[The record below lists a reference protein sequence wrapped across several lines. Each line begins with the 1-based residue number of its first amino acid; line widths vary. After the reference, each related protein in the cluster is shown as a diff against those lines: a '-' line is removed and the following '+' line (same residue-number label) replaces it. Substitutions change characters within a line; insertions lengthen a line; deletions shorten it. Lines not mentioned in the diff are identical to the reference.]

1 MSNLEMQPQEAG
13 AAHDLPPL
21 VLPVTRVM
29 RPAKRRIK
37 LRDLPRDAAI
47 IRVLAARD
55 FRVKYKQSILGPI
68 WLVIQP
74 LALLAAVF
82 LAFRSVGNVRIVGIP
97 YLPFVLVGL
106 SVWAFFQAS
115 LTIGT
120 SSLIGSVSFIRF
132 TPCPRAAFPIASV
145 IASLPAIA
153 ITGFAALIATA
164 VTGQLPLR
172 ALLLPFAL
180 VWLFALT
187 LAVVFTTSAVAI
199 RYRDVVNALP
209 LVLQL
214 GVFVTP
220 VGFPL
225 DKLFPT
231 LRVIVELNPL
241 SGVLETF
248 RWLMLSSYNPS
259 VEAILIGIGMTVL
272 VTWSAWRIFS
282 RMETT
287 MADEI

>member
-1 MSNLEMQPQEAG
+1 MSNLEMQPQDAI
-13 AAHDLPPL
+13 ATQDLPPL
-21 VLPVTRVM
+21 VWPVQRVM
-29 RPAKRRIK
+29 RPAKRRIR
-37 LRDLPRDAAI
+37 LRDLPRDAAV

-74 LALLAAVF
+74 LALLAAFF
-82 LAFRSVGNVRIVGIP
+82 LAFRSVGDVKVAGIP

-132 TPCPRAAFPIASV
+132 TPCPRAAFPVAAV

-153 ITGFAALIATA
+153 ITGAAALVATA
-164 VTGQLPLR
+164 ATGELALR
-172 ALLLPFAL
+172 VALLPFAL

-187 LAVVFTTSAVAI
+187 LGVVAITSAVAI

-225 DKLFPT
+225 DTLFPA
-231 LRVIVELNPL
+231 LRVLVELNPL
-241 SGVLETF
+241 TGVLETF
-248 RWLMLSSYNPS
+248 RWLMLSDFDPS
-259 VEAILIGIGMTVL
+259 AEAILIGLATTLL
-272 VTWSAWRIFS
+272 VTWGGWRIFS